1 MLPLNSPMTGNIIR
15 KIRKV
20 LSWGIYKSI
29 PEDDL
34 LERQRYK
41 LFFTFS
47 LTCFLLCIAES
58 FHAMSFETG
67 KNVLGAGLQTFASV
81 FLINYLWLQRHK
93 HLRLAYMI
101 CLMTAFACV
110 HLFNYYY
117 GGIRNSGNFYY
128 LFMIIATVI
137 LLGNKQGWIMLGLS
151 TINMIYFYYIS
162 DDPRWVTN
170 VLAANPSD
178 LNQDFLFSTA
188 MAVIAIGALSNSLG
202 SSKNIVIEK
211 IRESQEILAIKNKE
225 LRKLSLVASKTD
237 SAVIIA
243 DKNHNISWVN
253 DAFCKLTGYQLA
265 EISGKKAEEILY
277 GNQTDFGTVQFM
289 NQRLTSKQT
298 FIGELEQ
305 YHKSGST
312 FWTQV
317 SVTPILDEH
326 GEISEFITLEDDIT
340 ERKTA
345 ENKIREYLKD
355 LEKTNKELDEFA
367 YVVSHDLKAPLHAIS
382 NLTGWIEEDM
392 KGKFSEETSSNFN
405 IIKSRVARMEDLIN
419 GLLEFARANHKKGEK
434 SCVDL
439 NEFINEVIEFCAVPP
454 NCSIAI
460 AGKLPT
466 LFGDKIKFQQIFA
479 NLIGNAIKY
488 NDKSEINIVIGAE
501 EKEND
506 WLIYVRDNGPGID
519 SRFFEKIFVIFQTLN
534 PRDTVESTGLGLAIV
549 KKIIEEE
556 GGEIWV
562 ESELKK
568 GSEFK
573 FTWPKE
579 PRPEA
584 YQFQGAMNYYQ

>member
-1 MLPLNSPMTGNIIR
+1 MFGKLIR

-47 LTCFLLCIAES
+47 ITCFLLCFAES
-58 FHAMSFETG
+58 FHAMSFDTG
-67 KNVLGAGLQTFASV
+67 NNILGAGLQTFAAI
-81 FLINYLWLQRHK
+81 FLVNYIWLQRHK
-93 HLRLAYMI
+93 QLRISYMVCLA
-101 CLMTAFACV
+101 TAFACV

-117 GGIRNSGNFYY
+117 GGIRNAGNFYY

-151 TINMIYFYYIS
+151 VINMVYFYFIS
-162 DDPRWVTN
+162 DNPELVSN

-178 LNQDFLFSTA
+178 LNQDFLFSTV
-188 MAVIAIGALSNSLG
+188 MAVIAIAALSNSLG

-225 LRKLSLVASKTD
+225 LQKLSLVASKTD
-237 SAVIIA
+237 SAVIIS
-243 DKNHNISWVN
+243 NSNFEINWVN
-253 DAFCKLTGYQLA
+253 DAFQRLSGYELS
-265 EISGKKAEEILY
+265 EIAGKSSQDLLHGTA
-277 GNQTDFGTVQFM
+277 TDFATIQFM
-289 NQRLTSKQT
+289 HQRLNAKET
-298 FIGELEQ
+298 FVGELEQ
-305 YHKSGST
+305 YHKNGST
-312 FWTQV
+312 FWSQV
-317 SVTPILDEH
+317 SITPIVDPA
-326 GEISEFITLEDDIT
+326 GEIVEFITLQDDIT
-340 ERKTA
+340 ERKIA
-345 ENKIREYLKD
+345 ENKIRDYLKD

-392 KGKFSEETSSNFN
+392 KGKFSDETSSNFN

-434 SCVDL
+434 AIVDL

-460 AGKLPT
+460 HGKLPV

-488 NDKSEINIVIGAE
+488 NDKPEINIQISAE
-501 EKEND
+501 EKEHD
-506 WLIYVRDNGPGID
+506 WLIVVKDNGPGID
-519 SRFFEKIFVIFQTLN
+519 SRFYEKIFVIFQTLN
-534 PRDTVESTGLGLAIV
+534 PRDTVESTGVGLAIV

-573 FTWPKE
+573 FTWPKVAK
-579 PRPEA
+579 PEA
-584 YQFQGAMNYYQ
+584 YQFNGAMTYYQ

>member
-1 MLPLNSPMTGNIIR
+1 MFGKLIR

-47 LTCFLLCIAES
+47 ITCFLLCFAES
-58 FHAMSFETG
+58 FHAMSFDTG
-67 KNVLGAGLQTFASV
+67 NNILGAGLQTFAAI
-81 FLINYLWLQRHK
+81 FLVNYIWLQRHK
-93 HLRLAYMI
+93 QLRIAYMV
-101 CLMTAFACV
+101 CLATAFACV

-117 GGIRNSGNFYY
+117 GGIRNAGNFYY

-151 TINMIYFYYIS
+151 VVNMVYFYFIS
-162 DDPRWVTN
+162 DDPEMVSN

-178 LNQDFLFSTA
+178 LNQDFLFSTV
-188 MAVIAIGALSNSLG
+188 MAVIAIAALSNSLG

-225 LRKLSLVASKTD
+225 LQKLSLVASKTD
-237 SAVIIA
+237 SAVIITNS
-243 DKNHNISWVN
+243 DFEINWVN
-253 DAFCKLTGYQLA
+253 DAFQRLSGYELS
-265 EISGKKAEEILY
+265 EIAGKSSQDLLHGSA
-277 GNQTDFGTVQFM
+277 TDFATIQFM
-289 NQRLTSKQT
+289 HQRLNAKET
-298 FIGELEQ
+298 FVGELEQ
-305 YHKSGST
+305 YHKNGST
-312 FWTQV
+312 FWSQV
-317 SVTPILDEH
+317 SITPIVDH
-326 GEISEFITLEDDIT
+326 AGEIVEFITLQDDIT
-340 ERKTA
+340 ERKIA
-345 ENKIREYLKD
+345 ENKIRDYLKD

-392 KGKFSEETSSNFN
+392 KGKFSDETSSNFN

-419 GLLEFARANHKKGEK
+419 GLLEFARTNHKKGEK
-434 SCVDL
+434 AIVDL

-460 AGKLPT
+460 HGKLPV

-488 NDKSEINIVIGAE
+488 NDKPEINIQISAE
-501 EKEND
+501 EKEHD
-506 WLIYVRDNGPGID
+506 WLIVVKDNGPGID
-519 SRFFEKIFVIFQTLN
+519 SRFYEKIFVIFQTLN
-534 PRDTVESTGLGLAIV
+534 PRDTVESTGVGLAIV

-562 ESELKK
+562 ESVLKK

-579 PRPEA
+579 PKPEA
-584 YQFQGAMNYYQ
+584 YQFNGAMTYYQ

>member
-1 MLPLNSPMTGNIIR
+1 MPVNIFR
-15 KIRKV
+15 RLRNF
-20 LSWGIYKSI
+20 LSWGVYKSL
-29 PEDDL
+29 PEGDL

-41 LFFTFS
+41 LFFIFS
-47 LTCFLLCIAES
+47 ASGFLICLAES
-58 FHAMSFETG
+58 FHAISFNTD
-67 KNVLGAGLQTFASV
+67 KNILGPGLQFFSV
-81 FLINYLWLQRHK
+81 AFLSNYILLQK
-93 HLRLAYMI
+93 HRNLKIAYLI
-101 CLMTAFACV
+101 GVLIAFSCV

-128 LFMIIATVI
+128 LVMIITTFM
-137 LLGNKQGWIMLGLS
+137 LLGKNYGWVMMGLS
-151 TINMIYFYYIS
+151 VVNQFYFYYIS
-162 DDPRWVTN
+162 DDPQMVSN
-170 VLAANPSD
+170 VLASNSSD

-253 DAFCKLTGYQLA
+253 DAFSKLTGYQLA

-317 SVTPILDEH
+317 SVTPILDEQ

-534 PRDTVESTGLGLAIV
+534 PRDTVESTGVGLAIV

>member
-1 MLPLNSPMTGNIIR
+1 MFGKLIR

-47 LTCFLLCIAES
+47 ITCFLLCFAES
-58 FHAMSFETG
+58 FHAMSFDTG
-67 KNVLGAGLQTFASV
+67 NNILGAGLQTFAAI
-81 FLINYLWLQRHK
+81 FLVNYIWLQRHK
-93 HLRLAYMI
+93 QLRIAYMV
-101 CLMTAFACV
+101 CLATAFACV

-117 GGIRNSGNFYY
+117 GGIRNAGNFYY

-151 TINMIYFYYIS
+151 VVNMVYFYFIS
-162 DDPRWVTN
+162 DDPEMVSN

-178 LNQDFLFSTA
+178 LNQDFLFSTV
-188 MAVIAIGALSNSLG
+188 MAVIAIAALSNSLG

-225 LRKLSLVASKTD
+225 LQKLSLVASKTD
-237 SAVIIA
+237 SAVIIT
-243 DKNHNISWVN
+243 NSNFEINWVN
-253 DAFCKLTGYQLA
+253 DAFQRLSGYELS
-265 EISGKKAEEILY
+265 EIAGKSSQDLLHGSA
-277 GNQTDFGTVQFM
+277 TDFATIQFM
-289 NQRLTSKQT
+289 HQRLNAKET
-298 FIGELEQ
+298 FVGELEQ
-305 YHKSGST
+305 YHKNGST
-312 FWTQV
+312 FWSQV
-317 SVTPILDEH
+317 SITPIVDPS
-326 GEISEFITLEDDIT
+326 GEIVEFITLQDDIT
-340 ERKTA
+340 ERKIA
-345 ENKIREYLKD
+345 ENKIRDYLKD

-392 KGKFSEETSSNFN
+392 KGKFSDETSSNFN

-434 SCVDL
+434 AIVDL

-460 AGKLPT
+460 HGKLPV

-488 NDKSEINIVIGAE
+488 NDKQEINIQISAE
-501 EKEND
+501 EKEHD
-506 WLIYVRDNGPGID
+506 WLIVVKDNGPGID
-519 SRFFEKIFVIFQTLN
+519 SRFYEKIFVIFQTLN
-534 PRDTVESTGLGLAIV
+534 PRDTVESTGVGLAIV

-579 PRPEA
+579 PKPEA
-584 YQFQGAMNYYQ
+584 YQFNGAMTYYQ

>member
-1 MLPLNSPMTGNIIR
+1 MFGKLIR

-47 LTCFLLCIAES
+47 ITCFLLCFAES
-58 FHAMSFETG
+58 FHAMSFDTG
-67 KNVLGAGLQTFASV
+67 NNILGAGLQTFAAI
-81 FLINYLWLQRHK
+81 FLVNYIWLQRHK
-93 HLRLAYMI
+93 QLRIAYMV
-101 CLMTAFACV
+101 CLATAFACV

-117 GGIRNSGNFYY
+117 GGIRNAGNFYY

-151 TINMIYFYYIS
+151 VINMVYFYFIS
-162 DDPRWVTN
+162 DNPELVSN

-178 LNQDFLFSTA
+178 LNQDFLFSTV
-188 MAVIAIGALSNSLG
+188 MAVIAIAALSNSLG

-225 LRKLSLVASKTD
+225 LQKLSLVASKTD
-237 SAVIIA
+237 SAVIIT
-243 DKNHNISWVN
+243 NSNFEINWVN
-253 DAFCKLTGYQLA
+253 DAFQRLSGYELS
-265 EISGKKAEEILY
+265 EIAGKSSQDLLHGTA
-277 GNQTDFGTVQFM
+277 TDFATIQFM
-289 NQRLTSKQT
+289 HQRLNAKET
-298 FIGELEQ
+298 FVGELEQ
-305 YHKSGST
+305 YHKNGST
-312 FWTQV
+312 FWSQV
-317 SVTPILDEH
+317 SITPIVDPA
-326 GEISEFITLEDDIT
+326 GEIVEFITLQDDIT
-340 ERKTA
+340 ERKIA
-345 ENKIREYLKD
+345 ENKIRDYLKD

-392 KGKFSEETSSNFN
+392 KGKFSDETSSNFN

-434 SCVDL
+434 AIVDL

-460 AGKLPT
+460 HGKLPV

-488 NDKSEINIVIGAE
+488 NDKPEINIQISAE
-501 EKEND
+501 EKRTRLVNRCE
-506 WLIYVRDNGPGID
+506 R
-519 SRFFEKIFVIFQTLN
+519 
-534 PRDTVESTGLGLAIV
+534 
-549 KKIIEEE
+549 
-556 GGEIWV
+556 
-562 ESELKK
+562 
-568 GSEFK
+568 
-573 FTWPKE
+573 
-579 PRPEA
+579 
-584 YQFQGAMNYYQ
+584 